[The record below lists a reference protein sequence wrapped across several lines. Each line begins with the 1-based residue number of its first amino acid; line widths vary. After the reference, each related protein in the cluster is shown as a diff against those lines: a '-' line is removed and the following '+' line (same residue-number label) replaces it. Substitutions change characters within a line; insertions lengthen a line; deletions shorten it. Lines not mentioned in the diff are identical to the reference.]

1 MNGEPSL
8 IYVYAVTLPTQEL
21 RGRLAGVHGVGDTPV
36 TLLPPAD
43 AGPAFVISQVPA
55 GQWAEEAL
63 RSRFEDLDWLEDT
76 ARAHH
81 HVIQFL
87 TEHATVL
94 PLRLA
99 TLYQDGDRALEALRE
114 QQDTFAARLALLAH
128 HTEYGVKV
136 YIAGDKASAD
146 ASADT
151 QPTSSAPAAAPS
163 PGKAY
168 LQARRAQHHAREDR
182 YLQAG
187 QAADRIA
194 AIAARHATH
203 TVRHPV
209 QTGPLTR
216 SENGENILNDAHLV
230 PDDEAEAFR
239 AALDQAGQDLPGIRI
254 EVTGPWAPYSFAM
267 PPTASTDPGADAGA
281 GADADTDPDPDAG
294 TGTDGGAGT
303 DTDAGAGTG
312 ADADAG
318 ADTDAPGARS

>member
-1 MNGEPSL
+1 MKGEPSL
-8 IYVYAVTLPTQEL
+8 LYVYAVTLPTQEL
-21 RGRLAGVHGVGDTPV
+21 RGHLAGVHGVGDTPV

-63 RSRFEDLDWLEDT
+63 RSRFEDLAWLEDT

-114 QQDTFAARLALLAH
+114 QQDTFTARLALLAH

-136 YIAGDKASAD
+136 YIATDKASAD

-151 QPTSSAPAAAPS
+151 HTQPTSSAPAPAAAPS

-216 SENGENILNDAHLV
+216 GENGENILNDAHLV

-239 AALDQAGQDLPGIRI
+239 AALHQAGQDLPGIRI

-267 PPTASTDPGADAGA
+267 PPTASTDTGADAGA
-281 GADADTDPDPDAG
+281 GADADTDPDPDPD
-294 TGTDGGAGT
+294 TGTDK
-303 DTDAGAGTG
+303 DAGADT
-312 ADADAG
+312 DADAG